1 MTIVGGVMEESIY
14 ALYKN
19 KLIKGS
25 SEKVGE
31 GKTTYLL
38 SASFRI
44 YKNIS
49 YITLHYTLTL
59 TTLPA

>member
-25 SEKVGE
+25 SEKV
-31 GKTTYLL
+31 TIFL
-38 SASFRI
+38 
-44 YKNIS
+44 
-49 YITLHYTLTL
+49 
-59 TTLPA
+59 